1 MTSSQFEIFSD
12 FRDTFRSYC
21 RSINALFGKELIP
34 AQIAVA
40 SKDTPPY
47 PLENPIVY
55 NTALDE
61 LTEDDDIRLIVIGD
75 NPGKDEQL
83 SKNRKYLVGQ
93 SGKIAEG
100 FFKKNPGFG
109 VDFRKN
115 AIILNKTPVHTA
127 KTKHLKYLMEN
138 GGENIKCIIQQSQFW
153 MAQETA
159 DLHKALCQAAKSEDE
174 KPSVFLVGYS
184 ELKGNGL
191 FRYYR
196 NAFKK
201 KYSGR
206 SEWERIFVF
215 QHFSMN
221 RFSIDLNSYM
231 KENPGLDIVQ
241 AARQLGEMHKMEIFG
256 PISSI

>member
-1 MTSSQFEIFSD
+1 MTPSQFKAFSD
-12 FRDTFRSYC
+12 FRDEFRSYC
-21 RSINALFGKELIP
+21 RSTKALFGKTLIP
-34 AQIAVA
+34 LQIAAA

-61 LTEDDDIRLIVIGD
+61 ITEDDDIRLIVVGD

-83 SKNRKYLVGQ
+83 SKNQKYLVGQ

-100 FFKKNPGFG
+100 FFKKNPEFG
-109 VDFRKN
+109 IDFRKN
-115 AIILNKTPVHTA
+115 AIILNKVPVHTA

-138 GGENIKCIIQQSQFW
+138 GGEDIRCLLQLSEFW

-159 DLHKALCQAAKSEDE
+159 DLHIALSRAAESEDE

-184 ELKGNGL
+184 ELKSNGL
-191 FRYYR
+191 FSHYSKL
-196 NAFKK
+196 FKK
-201 KYSGR
+201 RYSGH
-206 SEWERIFVF
+206 SEWERVFLF

-221 RFSIDLNSYM
+221 RFSIDLNRYM

-241 AARQLGEMHKMEIFG
+241 AAHQLGAAHKIAIFG
-256 PISSI
+256 QVPSI